1 MFTFKRKP
9 IGKIILTFIPLVACV
24 ALMLFNLNVFSSEE
38 TGIDT
43 TAVIKCISL
52 LVLIGGIGI
61 YKLFGTKPTKI
72 AQSIISIVLLILGP
86 VMIFETV
93 RALIDAPKYDP
104 TIYNTNLLFYAA
116 IELALFVITQ
126 SPRISVIL
134 ATVISCLAHSVNEI
148 VSLIRG
154 TPLVPTDLYAFKTA
168 MTVTSPADWHLNS
181 AMITGVL
188 AATAVCMFVSCF
200 KLTYPKVLVR
210 IGAAVLSLIACV
222 FVCVNIWNIDY
233 AEYSTSTFD
242 QESTNDL
249 NGVALS
255 FYINVRKMKFEEPAG
270 YDEDAL
276 MEYLSQYIDEVL
288 PEGKELPNIIVIMN
302 ESFSDLSYMGKLKT
316 DNKYMP
322 FFNSLTRKYPHG
334 KLLVSVL
341 GGGTC
346 NTEFEFLT
354 GLSMLNVPSGSY
366 VYMQHITDDI
376 PSMASYL
383 EQYGYQTVAMHPFYE
398 ICWKRNSV
406 YRFMGFDD
414 FISGEDMS
422 DDHGLY
428 QSADRWNKGFGDNV
442 EYIRTLISDSYFYK
456 QVINQ
461 FENKTSDRI
470 FIFGVTV
477 QNHSTYEYDGDDFET
492 TVHITGYDGE
502 YPRAEQ
508 YLSLIKASDEALEE
522 LITYFEGVDED
533 TMIVFFGDHQP
544 NIESELLDAM
554 APNRNRIVNLYLTR
568 FQTPFVI
575 WANFDLEYDKKDLGI
590 ISPNYLGIETLKMA
604 GVPLSAEYQMID
616 DLRDTATAMAAWG
629 YYDRFNCWYDRQPT
643 YSDEGMNM
651 YNYYTYYLLGK

>member
-1 MFTFKRKP
+1 MLCNLSVLDT
-9 IGKIILTFIPLVACV
+9 A
-24 ALMLFNLNVFSSEE
+24 ALL
-38 TGIDT
+38 
-43 TAVIKCISL
+43 KCIAL
-52 LVLIGGIGI
+52 LAVIGGIGV
-61 YKLFGTKPTKI
+61 YKFFGIHMHKI
-72 AQSIISIVLLILGP
+72 AESIVSIILFIAGP
-86 VMIFETV
+86 VITFEIV
-93 RALIDAPKYDP
+93 RVIISAPRYEAY
-104 TIYNTNLLFYAA
+104 IYETNLLFY
-116 IELALFVITQ
+116 IVIQLVVFILTQ
-126 SPRISVIL
+126 SPRVSVI
-134 ATVISCLAHSVNEI
+134 ATIIISGLAHMINEI
-148 VSLIRG
+148 VTLIRG

-168 MTVTSPADWHLNS
+168 MTVTSPADWHLNT
-181 AMITGVL
+181 AMLTGALMAV
-188 AATAVCMFVSCF
+188 AVCMLVSCF
-200 KLTYPKVLVR
+200 KLTYPKKFIR
-210 IGAAVLSLIACV
+210 PIAALAALAACV
-222 FVCVNIWNIDY
+222 LLCINIWNIDY
-233 AEYSTSTFD
+233 TEYSTSTFD
-242 QESTNDL
+242 QKSTNDL

-255 FYINVRKMKFEEPAG
+255 FYINVRKMSFDEPAG

-302 ESFSDLSYMGKLKT
+302 ESFSDLSYMGKFKT
-316 DNKYMP
+316 DTDYMP
-322 FFNSLTRKYPHG
+322 YYKSLIKNYPHG

-422 DDHGLY
+422 DDYGLY

-492 TVHITGYDGE
+492 TVHITGSDGA
-502 YPRAEQ
+502 YPRTEQ
-508 YLSLIKASDEALEE
+508 YLSLVKASDEALEE

-533 TMIVFFGDHQP
+533 TVIVFFGDHQP
-544 NIESELLDAM
+544 NIEAEFLDEI
-554 APNRNRIVNLYLTR
+554 APNRNEIVNLYLAR

-590 ISPNYLGIETLKMA
+590 ISANYLGIETLKMA

-616 DLRDTATAMAAWG
+616 GLRSTATSMAAWG
-629 YYDRFNCWYDRQPT
+629 YYDRFTCWYDRQKS

-651 YNYYTYYLLGK
+651 YNYYTYYILGK